1 MEILYHNPGIEAM
14 IESIMDFQTEG
25 ESRFWTEPLYHF
37 YPSLDREYTARLS
50 LAERTHHIESVLR
63 NEYGKIESALNE
75 KTDLYNKEWQKRKP
89 QITQALSDAFEL
101 DCGGLFNDL
110 VCDVSMNPVS
120 PRFLQERR
128 FEVFWLNSER
138 GAIGVSIHEMI
149 HFVWFHVWNR
159 LFGDDYSEYERPS
172 MKWIFSEM
180 VVESIMRDERLS
192 SINPYFPREHGGCV
206 YPYFFDMKVKGS
218 LILDLIEDMYN
229 RRDIKGFMRSGYGLC
244 LENEAEIRHH
254 IQVSEAS

>member
-1 MEILYHNPGIEAM
+1 MEILYRNPGIKAM
-14 IESIMDFQTEG
+14 LESIMGFQTEG
-25 ESRFWTEPLYHF
+25 ESGFWTEPLYHF

-50 LAERTHHIESVLR
+50 YAERTHHIENVLQD
-63 NEYGKIESALNE
+63 EYGKIESALNE
-75 KTDLYNKEWQKRKP
+75 KTDLYNKEWQSRKP
-89 QITQALSDAFEL
+89 QVTQALSDAFEL

-110 VCDVSMNPVS
+110 VCDVSMNPIS

-149 HFVWFHVWNR
+149 HFVWFHVWNG

-206 YPYFFDMKVKGS
+206 YPYFFDMKVKGDF
-218 LILDLIEDMYN
+218 ILDIIEDMY
-229 RRDIKGFMRSGYGLC
+229 RRHDIKGFMRSGYGLC
-244 LENEAEIRHH
+244 LDNEAEIRRH
-254 IQVSEAS
+254 IEASEAS